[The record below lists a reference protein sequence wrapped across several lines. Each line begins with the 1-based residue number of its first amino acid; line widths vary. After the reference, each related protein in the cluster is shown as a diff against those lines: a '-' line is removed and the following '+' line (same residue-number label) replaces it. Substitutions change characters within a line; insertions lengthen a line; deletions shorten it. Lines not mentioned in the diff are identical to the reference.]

1 MIFGRAV
8 VVMRHVKVVVV
19 ENPFSLRAAIK
30 IINTTT
36 ILIEMPLKRTRGPAK
51 AKKTKYR

>member
-1 MIFGRAV
+1 MIFRRAV
-8 VVMRHVKVVVV
+8 IIIRHVKVVVV
-19 ENPFSLRAAIK
+19 KNLFSLRATIK

-51 AKKTKYR
+51 AKKTK